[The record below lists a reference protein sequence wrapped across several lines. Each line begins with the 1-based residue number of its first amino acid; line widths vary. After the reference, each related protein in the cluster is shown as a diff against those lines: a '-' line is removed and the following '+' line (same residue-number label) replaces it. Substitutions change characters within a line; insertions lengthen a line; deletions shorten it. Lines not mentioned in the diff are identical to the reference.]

1 MERRPEAIDM
11 TALAARLRPLAHQAS
26 VGLGQASED
35 LRQTLDHAGDAIAT
49 RVADGWPDDWPDAAD
64 AIRRSPLLLAVVSRL
79 RHPVPLGDGTWSLGR
94 WLLLATVVAT
104 ITALATAALSNVLRS
119 RRDRGPAPAEDAA
132 APIVIP
138 VSLPPAAAGS
148 DVQANVES
156 LRSA

>member
-1 MERRPEAIDM
+1 M
-11 TALAARLRPLAHQAS
+11 
-26 VGLGQASED
+26 
-35 LRQTLDHAGDAIAT
+35 
-49 RVADGWPDDWPDAAD
+49 
-64 AIRRSPLLLAVVSRL
+64 SRL

-104 ITALATAALSNVLRS
+104 ITALAAAALTSVLRS
-119 RRDRGPAPAEDAA
+119 RRDRGPRRRGPAPAEDAA

-138 VSLPPAAAGS
+138 VSLPPAAVGP

>member
-1 MERRPEAIDM
+1 MERRLEAIDM
-11 TALAARLRPLAHQAS
+11 TALAARIRPLAHQAS

-35 LRQTLDHAGDAIAT
+35 LRQTLDHAGDAITT
-49 RVADGWPDDWPDAAD
+49 RVADGWQDGWQD

-79 RHPVPLGDGTWSLGR
+79 RRPVPLGDGTWSVGR
-94 WLLLATVVAT
+94 WLVLATVVAT
-104 ITALATAALSNVLRS
+104 ITALAAVAVSNVLRS
-119 RRDRGPAPAEDAA
+119 RRDRGTAPAEDAA

-148 DVQANVES
+148 DVKANVES

>member
-11 TALAARLRPLAHQAS
+11 TALAARLGPLAHQAS

-35 LRQTLDHAGDAIAT
+35 LRQALDHAGDAIAI
-49 RVADGWPDDWPDAAD
+49 RVADGWPDDWED
-64 AIRRSPLLLAVVSRL
+64 AIRRSPLLVAVVSRL
-79 RHPVPLGDGTWSLGR
+79 RHPVPLGNGTWSLGR

-104 ITALATAALSNVLRS
+104 ITALATAALASVLRA

-138 VSLPPAAAGS
+138 VSLPPAAVGP

>member
-1 MERRPEAIDM
+1 MEPRPEAFDM
-11 TALAARLRPLAHQAS
+11 TALAARIRPLAHEAS
-26 VGLGQASED
+26 VGLGLASED

-49 RVADGWPDDWPDAAD
+49 RVADGWPDDWED

-104 ITALATAALSNVLRS
+104 ITALAAAALTGVLRS
-119 RRDRGPAPAEDAA
+119 RRDRGPAPAADAA
-132 APIVIP
+132 VPIVIP
-138 VSLPPAAAGS
+138 VSLPPAAVGP
-148 DVQANVES
+148 DVKATTES

>member
-1 MERRPEAIDM
+1 MEPRPEAFDM
-11 TALAARLRPLAHQAS
+11 TALAARIRPLAHEAS

-49 RVADGWPDDWPDAAD
+49 RVADGWPDDWED

-104 ITALATAALSNVLRS
+104 ITALAAAALTGVLRS
-119 RRDRGPAPAEDAA
+119 RRDRGPAPAADAA

-138 VSLPPAAAGS
+138 VSLPPAAVGP
-148 DVQANVES
+148 DVQATTES